1 MAELFPGLADLAPTD
16 LSVQVLTALLGRG
29 WNELSSLSQPGSDAV
44 MDNLLF
50 TLFNVL
56 NCCCAIVVAWLFI
69 LTTLSATLG
78 AAQDGQGIAGRR
90 YSSAWIPLRYS
101 FAMGAITPVFSGLNA
116 MQVLMLSC
124 ISLSVQFADT
134 MWQQGLEH
142 ISATGSVLSRSQPVV
157 AASAGQVLPVLMEHH
172 VLQKYFRESECCA
185 MASDSRRYEAD
196 WSQNSYVIRFELP
209 PVLNCPNLRGDDGSG
224 LTLNPSLS
232 FGDLGAI
239 TVSTPVQAASEALA
253 RVLRPGGSLYEAAGR
268 SVEAA
273 LQAPDEDRFRAA
285 DMAALARLYQDSVS
299 AALKSASTQVLE
311 EKRELL
317 TSFGEQAATGGWWM
331 AGSYYWT
338 LAKMA
343 ADSVEA
349 MQDRT
354 TAQPVNLQAL
364 SDFMNPD
371 LERMLKLARELGS
384 RAGSLASEGSGTVNP
399 VTGSTLVAG
408 SGEREEAVDHNDGS
422 VTTLLAGF
430 FSGASHA
437 ISEFALDEADVGS
450 SLIAGLGGHDL
461 VFNVVKA
468 ARTLMNVCEN
478 CVISYMSLKLF
489 AHSLGVLVKNPVT
502 GGIAGAAEG
511 VLDLVG
517 KVALAIAA
525 PLWLVCWFYAYMLPM
540 LPFLAWFV
548 AIIGWLVLCLEAV
561 AACPL
566 WLVAHCMPEGDGF
579 AGLSARAGYALFLSV
594 LLRPLL
600 LVLAFF
606 MCMIVLSVSGS
617 FMGTLLVPFFDVQGG
632 AFATGGF
639 GTSGFGITASIST
652 VLLVGLVCGIGTWK
666 LFTLIT
672 VIPDRIIRWA
682 GQLVASLG
690 DFNAER
696 SLQQDRATMDST
708 AARLIPSVAAGS
720 AIGAIANAGP
730 RRTASAYHAAP
741 RSGSGPDSQLDQALA
756 QGTRGDTRTGSD
768 QG

>member
-1 MAELFPGLADLAPTD
+1 
-16 LSVQVLTALLGRG
+16 
-29 WNELSSLSQPGSDAV
+29 
-44 MDNLLF
+44 
-50 TLFNVL
+50 
-56 NCCCAIVVAWLFI
+56 
-69 LTTLSATLG
+69 
-78 AAQDGQGIAGRR
+78 
-90 YSSAWIPLRYS
+90 
-101 FAMGAITPVFSGLNA
+101 
-116 MQVLMLSC
+116 
-124 ISLSVQFADT
+124 
-134 MWQQGLEH
+134 
-142 ISATGSVLSRSQPVV
+142 
-157 AASAGQVLPVLMEHH
+157 
-172 VLQKYFRESECCA
+172 
-185 MASDSRRYEAD
+185 
-196 WSQNSYVIRFELP
+196 
-209 PVLNCPNLRGDDGSG
+209 
-224 LTLNPSLS
+224 
-232 FGDLGAI
+232 
-239 TVSTPVQAASEALA
+239 
-253 RVLRPGGSLYEAAGR
+253 
-268 SVEAA
+268 
-273 LQAPDEDRFRAA
+273 
-285 DMAALARLYQDSVS
+285 
-299 AALKSASTQVLE
+299 
-311 EKRELL
+311 
-317 TSFGEQAATGGWWM
+317 
-331 AGSYYWT
+331 
-338 LAKMA
+338 
-343 ADSVEA
+343 

-371 LERMLKLARELGS
+371 LERMLTLARELGS

-768 QG
+768 QA